1 MTAITI
7 NNKEITLKGNKIS
20 FFNEETGLETEIIP
34 RNLVFNIETGA
45 MSIQAVAKDISP
57 TEMVMREVQIGALS
71 LNYQFAELESPAF
84 QAKYLNA
91 LFSSLMVRFGLGADQ
106 VISEETGEVEVS
118 EREPVTP
125 PEE

>member
-1 MTAITI
+1 MTKITI
-7 NNKEITLKGNKIS
+7 NNKEITLLGNKIS

-34 RNLVFNIETGA
+34 RNLVLNIETGA
-45 MSIQAVAKDISP
+45 ISVQAVAKHISP
-57 TEMVMREVQIGALS
+57 TEMVMSEVQIGTLS
-71 LNYQFAELESPAF
+71 LNYQFAEIEAPEF

-106 VISEETGEVEVS
+106 VISEETGEVEVI

-125 PEE
+125 PEQ

>member
-1 MTAITI
+1 MSQITI

-20 FFNEETGLETEIIP
+20 FLNDETGLETEIIP
-34 RNLVFNIETGA
+34 RNLILNIETGA
-45 MSIQAVAKDISP
+45 VSVQAVAKHISP
-57 TEMVMREVQIGALS
+57 TEMVMSEVQIGTLS
-71 LNYQFAELESPAF
+71 LNYRFAEIVSSGF

-106 VISEETGEVEVS
+106 VISEETGEVEVI